1 MKSYETLTV
10 GQIVADKYEAAN
22 VFEKYGIDYCCHG
35 STPLLEACKNANV
48 ELDQVQKEL
57 ESAPSSAYGN
67 IDFTNWP
74 IDLLIDYILKIH
86 HRNIRTQ
93 GPEIEELL
101 DKICRVHGE
110 KHPSLYNV
118 QALFHDSLSD
128 LNAHLDKEE
137 LVLFPYIYEMVK
149 AKLENTPL
157 PEFHCGSIEAPI
169 SVMMAEHDI
178 EGERYRHI
186 EHLTNGY
193 TAPEDACNSYR
204 LVLQQLKAFEEAL
217 HQHIHLENN
226 IVFPR
231 SIKMEAKLRE
241 QP

>member
-1 MKSYETLTV
+1 
-10 GQIVADKYEAAN
+10 
-22 VFEKYGIDYCCHG
+22 
-35 STPLLEACKNANV
+35 
-48 ELDQVQKEL
+48 
-57 ESAPSSAYGN
+57 
-67 IDFTNWP
+67 
-74 IDLLIDYILKIH
+74 
-86 HRNIRTQ
+86 
-93 GPEIEELL
+93 
-101 DKICRVHGE
+101 
-110 KHPSLYNV
+110 
-118 QALFHDSLSD
+118 
-128 LNAHLDKEE
+128 
-137 LVLFPYIYEMVK
+137 
-149 AKLENTPL
+149 
-157 PEFHCGSIEAPI
+157 
-169 SVMMAEHDI
+169 MMAEHDI

>member
-86 HRNIRTQ
+86 HRNIRSH
-93 GPEIEELL
+93 GPELLHLL
-101 DKICRVHGE
+101 DKVCNVHGDR
-110 KHPSLYNV
+110 HP
-118 QALFHDSLSD
+118 
-128 LNAHLDKEE
+128 
-137 LVLFPYIYEMVK
+137 
-149 AKLENTPL
+149 
-157 PEFHCGSIEAPI
+157 
-169 SVMMAEHDI
+169 
-178 EGERYRHI
+178 
-186 EHLTNGY
+186 
-193 TAPEDACNSYR
+193 
-204 LVLQQLKAFEEAL
+204 
-217 HQHIHLENN
+217 
-226 IVFPR
+226 
-231 SIKMEAKLRE
+231 
-241 QP
+241 

>member
-1 MKSYETLTV
+1 MKSYETQTV

-57 ESAPSSAYGN
+57 ENTPSSAHGN

-86 HRNIRTQ
+86 HRNIRSH
-93 GPEIEELL
+93 GPELLHLL
-101 DKICRVHGE
+101 DKVCNVHGDR
-110 KHPSLYNV
+110 HPELYKIRT
-118 QALFHDSLSD
+118 LFHDSLES
-128 LNAHLDKEE
+128 LYSHLDKEE
-137 LVLFPYIYEMVK
+137 LVLFPYIYEMFK
-149 AKLENTPL
+149 AREEHKHL
-157 PEFHCGSIEAPI
+157 PDFHCGSIEAPI
-169 SVMMAEHDI
+169 SVMLSEHEA
-178 EGERYRHI
+178 EGERFQHI
-186 EHLTNGY
+186 NRLTQNY
-193 TAPEDACNSYR
+193 TVPKDACNSYR
-204 LVLQQLKAFEEAL
+204 LAFDRLKSFEKAL

-231 SIKMEAKLRE
+231 AIEMEKELRK
-241 QP
+241 